1 MKAAKNHKCFQ
12 YEYGGQTLKLV
23 KKMATSKLPTN
34 ISVTGK
40 NIISKGVIGSILA
53 LALFSSTL
61 SAKSG
66 LFVGIDIGASI
77 LTQDYR
83 GESSGGDHPLRNGI
97 TTMKYSYLM
106 PQIGF
111 RLGYQHYFTPTNGLR
126 LYGSYAV
133 ARTGMVNVERNS
145 GAQIMEQ
152 YFYATKRLEANLDYL
167 LDLVKTENSSAGV
180 YLGVFY
186 GAPIITLNRK
196 NARPE
201 QFSGNLKQRI
211 VGINLG
217 LQMTLADHHRIE
229 VGAKIPLNKQK
240 VERINATNSFTFKT
254 LYAYQLA
261 SVGLSYAFVF

>member
-1 MKAAKNHKCFQ
+1 MG
-12 YEYGGQTLKLV
+12 GGQTLKPV
-23 KKMATSKLPTN
+23 KKSVVTTKVATNTSM
-34 ISVTGK
+34 ISTSM
-40 NIISKGVIGSILA
+40 ISKGIVGTFLA
-53 LALFSSTL
+53 LGLFSSTL

-66 LFVGIDIGASI
+66 LFVGIDLGASI

-83 GESSGGDHPLRNGI
+83 GEFSSQNTI

-106 PQIGF
+106 SQVGF
-111 RLGYQHYFTPTNGLR
+111 RLGYQHYFTPANGLR
-126 LYGSYAV
+126 LYGSYAF
-133 ARTGMVNVERNS
+133 ARTGMVHVEESTRNS
-145 GAQIMEQ
+145 GANQIIDQ

-186 GAPIITLNRK
+186 GAPTITLNRK
-196 NARPE
+196 NAQPH
-201 QFSGNLKQRI
+201 QFSGDLKQRI

-217 LQMTLADHHRIE
+217 LQMTLANHHRIE

-240 VERINATNSFTFKT
+240 IERISVSNDMRAPVNNSTIKA

>member
-1 MKAAKNHKCFQ
+1 MG
-12 YEYGGQTLKLV
+12 GGQTLKLV

-34 ISVTGK
+34 ISMTGK
-40 NIISKGVIGSILA
+40 SIVSKGIVGSILA

-66 LFVGIDIGASI
+66 LFVGIDLGASI

-83 GESSGGDHPLRNGI
+83 GESSSEI

-106 PQIGF
+106 SQIGF
-111 RLGYQHYFTPTNGLR
+111 RLGYQHYFTPANGLR
-126 LYGSYAV
+126 LYGSYAF
-133 ARTGMVNVERNS
+133 ARTGMVNVEENTRNS
-145 GAQIMEQ
+145 GANRITDQ
-152 YFYATKRLEANLDYL
+152 YFYATKRLEVNLDYL

-186 GAPIITLNRK
+186 GAPTITLNRK
-196 NARPE
+196 NARPH
-201 QFSGNLKQRI
+201 QFSGDLKQRI

-217 LQMTLADHHRIE
+217 LQMTLANHHRIE

-240 VERINATNSFTFKT
+240 VERIDVANGLPRAPVNNSTTKT

>member
-1 MKAAKNHKCFQ
+1 
-12 YEYGGQTLKLV
+12 
-23 KKMATSKLPTN
+23 MATSKLPTN
-34 ISVTGK
+34 ISITGK
-40 NIISKGVIGSILA
+40 NIISKGVVGSILA
-53 LALFSSTL
+53 LGLLSSTL
-61 SAKSG
+61 SAKNG
-66 LFVGIDIGASI
+66 LFVGIDLGASI
-77 LTQDYR
+77 LTRAYR
-83 GESSGGDHPLRNGI
+83 GEASGLTPFGNSI

-111 RLGYQHYFTPTNGLR
+111 RLGYQYYFTPANGLR

-145 GAQIMEQ
+145 RANRIMDQ
-152 YFYATKRLEANLDYL
+152 YFYATKRLEVNLDYL
-167 LDLVKTENSSAGV
+167 LDLVKAENSSAGV

-186 GAPIITLNRK
+186 GAPTITLDRK
-196 NARPE
+196 DAQPY
-201 QFSGNLKQRI
+201 QFSGDLKQRI

-240 VERINATNSFTFKT
+240 VERIYAAETYALKNS
-254 LYAYQLA
+254 YAYQLA

>member
-1 MKAAKNHKCFQ
+1 M
-12 YEYGGQTLKLV
+12 KLV
-23 KKMATSKLPTN
+23 KKSVVTTKVATNTSM
-34 ISVTGK
+34 
-40 NIISKGVIGSILA
+40 ISKGIVGTFLA
-53 LALFSSTL
+53 LGLFSSTL

-66 LFVGIDIGASI
+66 LFVGIDLGASI

-83 GESSGGDHPLRNGI
+83 GEVSSQNTI

-106 PQIGF
+106 SQVGF
-111 RLGYQHYFTPTNGLR
+111 RLGYQHYFNPANGLR
-126 LYGSYAV
+126 LYGSYAF
-133 ARTGMVNVERNS
+133 ARTGMVNVEENTRNS
-145 GAQIMEQ
+145 EANRITDQ

-186 GAPIITLNRK
+186 GAPTITLNRK
-196 NARPE
+196 NAKPH
-201 QFSGNLKQRI
+201 QFSGDLKQRI

-217 LQMTLADHHRIE
+217 LQMTLANHHRIE

-240 VERINATNSFTFKT
+240 IERISVSNAMRVPVSNSTIKT